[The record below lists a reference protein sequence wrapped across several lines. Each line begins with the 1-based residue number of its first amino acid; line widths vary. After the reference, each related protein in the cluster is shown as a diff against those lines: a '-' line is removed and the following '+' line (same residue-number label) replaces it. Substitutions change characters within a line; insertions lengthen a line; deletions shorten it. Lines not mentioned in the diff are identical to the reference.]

1 MDEIKARSD
10 LFPNSPAMDLVLVIR
25 PLIIGDPHLIAY
37 LIGSRASWKGSKSVI
52 NGEELTV
59 DRLMGTRGEINNQ
72 TGSERIDKRSFIL
85 SRVCDRHVYMN
96 NINIYRSNL
105 KRNSLQLSI
114 GNINLFRLRKVTL
127 RVIYSRT
134 RQVSTSNVIIRDAT
148 KGNVYIFG
156 RSAA

>member
-10 LFPNSPAMDLVLVIR
+10 LFPNSPATDLVLVIR

-37 LIGSRASWKGSKSVI
+37 LIGSRASWKGSKTVI

-85 SRVCDRHVYMN
+85 SRVCNRHVYMS
-96 NINIYRSNL
+96 NINIYRRNL
-105 KRNSLQLSI
+105 KTLQLSI

-134 RQVSTSNVIIRDAT
+134 RQVSTSNVKRNYSRCDEGKCIHFR
-148 KGNVYIFG
+148 
-156 RSAA
+156 

>member
-10 LFPNSPAMDLVLVIR
+10 LFPNSPATDLVLVIR

-85 SRVCDRHVYMN
+85 SRVCNRHVYMS
-96 NINIYRSNL
+96 NINIYRRNL
-105 KRNSLQLSI
+105 KTLQLSI

-134 RQVSTSNVIIRDAT
+134 RQVSTSNVKRNYSRCDEGKCIHFR
-148 KGNVYIFG
+148 
-156 RSAA
+156 